1 MILVVP
7 SKSGYSV
14 ILDTDFKF
22 YKILAYTDFMDYVS
36 FSVGN
41 FTVKMETRN
50 VKLHFYMTGA
60 DEGAIKTREKHFSK
74 IP

>member
-1 MILVVP
+1 MILNC
-7 SKSGYSV
+7 SKFTCSV
-14 ILDTDFKF
+14 ILNSDFNF
-22 YKILAYTDFMDYVS
+22 CKILAYTDFMDYVS
-36 FSVGN
+36 FSIDN

-74 IP
+74 TP